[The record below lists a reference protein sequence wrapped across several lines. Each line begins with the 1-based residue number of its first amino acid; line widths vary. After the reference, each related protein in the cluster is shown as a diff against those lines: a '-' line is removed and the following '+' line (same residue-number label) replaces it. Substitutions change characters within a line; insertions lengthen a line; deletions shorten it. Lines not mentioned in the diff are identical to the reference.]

1 MAKWANGLYK
11 LINPEKYAGNSPPR
25 FRSSWELA
33 FFKFAD
39 NHPSVVQWVSEGIRI
54 PYKNPFNGKNT
65 VYVPDIFIV
74 YQDRNGK
81 QHAEL
86 IEIKPSSQMVME
98 SAGRNIQNQ
107 AAVILNQVKWQ
118 AAASWCKQKGIFFRV
133 ISEKD
138 LFKQ

>member
-1 MAKWANGLYK
+1 MKWANGLYK
-11 LINPEKYAGNSPPR
+11 VTNPDKYAGNNPPR

-39 NHPSVVQWVSEGIRI
+39 HHPSVVQWASECVRI
-54 PYKNPFNGKNT
+54 PYKNPFSGKNT
-65 VYVPDIFIV
+65 VYVPDIFII
-74 YQDRNGK
+74 YQDKNGK

-86 IEIKPSSQMVME
+86 IEIKPSSQTVME
-98 SAGRNIQNQ
+98 AAGKNIQNQ

-118 AAASWCKQKGIFFRV
+118 AAAAWCKQKGIFFRV

-138 LFKQ
+138 LFRQ